1 MGVVFVHAWEG
12 RVDDNLMAMI
22 SPYGR
27 VNCLTPTKLS
37 RKGLRRQKKGGEG
50 REEDKKSKY
59 LVDMGLELV
68 ALN

>member
-1 MGVVFVHAWEG
+1 MGVVFVQAWEG
-12 RVDDNLMAMI
+12 RVDDNLMAII

-27 VNCLTPTKLS
+27 VTCLTPTKLS
-37 RKGLRRQKKGGEG
+37 RKGLPRRKKSGKG
-50 REEDKKSKY
+50 REENKKSMY